1 MRIVELPNHCSYYFI
16 LPGVEL
22 SCLPTLNA
30 RDLCHVQSSAD
41 TFKSGRS
48 PIHIVAVRV
57 TRYTSHRLKTCA
69 QESVYIPLLLER
81 KANF

>member
-1 MRIVELPNHCSYYFI
+1 MRIVELPNRCSEYFI

-22 SCLPTLNA
+22 SCLPTLKA

-41 TFKSGRS
+41 TFKSGRNL
-48 PIHIVAVRV
+48 IHIVAARV

-69 QESVYIPLLLER
+69 QESVYMPFLLER
-81 KANF
+81 KTNF